1 MTETPPLSVHGPR
14 PRGTGATIVLLWC
27 LAGGVAAYWLNVFLG
42 GAVATSTGYLSCAM
56 VFPPADAALAAGA
69 ALSAEL
75 LRRGA
80 AAFVLT
86 GLLTAGALA
95 FLGIAD
101 VTINLRFGV
110 YAAASGA
117 SLASELWVNA
127 FSLWFPVWLARFCW
141 TKRRALGA

>member
-1 MTETPPLSVHGPR
+1 MHVDSSPLPP
-14 PRGTGATIVLLWC
+14 GTGVTLLLLWC
-27 LAGGVAAYWLNVFLG
+27 LVGGVAAYWL
-42 GAVATSTGYLSCAM
+42 AVIQGSPVSLSAAYMSCAV
-56 VFPPADAALAAGA
+56 VFPPADTALAATA

-75 LRRGA
+75 LRRRR

-110 YAAASGA
+110 YGQAHPGA
-117 SLASELWVNA
+117 LAWEVWVNA
-127 FSLWFPVWLARFCW
+127 FSLWFPVWLAAFCW
-141 TKRRALGA
+141 RHRRALGA